1 MGVDKGKICGKIKV
15 DNTRVLG
22 DPTVR
27 VTLGER
33 RYTTLRVRLNILT
46 TIDFYGIMKDFDHR
60 VTLCA
65 NGVPKEI

>member
-15 DNTRVLG
+15 GKHESPGRPDCKG
-22 DPTVR
+22 DPGGR
-27 VTLGER
+27 ALH
-33 RYTTLRVRLNILT
+33 NITCTDEHLT
-46 TIDFYGIMKDFDHR
+46 TVDFYGIMKDFDHR